1 MLKYSA
7 LTNRS
12 SIIYKLIN
20 FINSSMEG
28 FLKTQ
33 TLVYI

>member
-7 LTNRS
+7 ITNRS

-20 FINSSMEG
+20 FIDSSMEG
-28 FLKTQ
+28 FLETQ
-33 TLVYI
+33 TLVYM